1 MPRTGGANQT
11 HNGAAVAQSGSVEQ
25 TASSISPEA
34 SGAWLVNCAAGD
46 TITVRA
52 FQSSGGSR
60 TLDGTAGA
68 NWLSISQLP

>member
-1 MPRTGGANQT
+1 
-11 HNGAAVAQSGSVEQ
+11 VAQSGSVEQ
-25 TASSISPEA
+25 TTSSIASEA

-60 TLDGTAGA
+60 TLDGTAPA
-68 NWLSISQLP
+68 NWLVIEQLP